1 MPFSQEDKSRAAFGS
16 EDVRLLVE
24 CARRA
29 LKSENRYIESC
40 FNARHWKN
48 TENGPGICD
57 NLNERY
63 YQFII
68 WRELMRSFRWRP
80 MTERQDYDLAFYDD
94 AKGTFVG
101 CAEVKGWWS
110 ESGETEIRGIKR
122 DLRGKLG
129 IAPAPGVMLILTCHE
144 NEDAK
149 ENLDWLADKLGVRRS
164 DMVTRSFPVSPGL
177 GDKSA
182 WEFAVIGFLVTPSA

>member
-1 MPFSQEDKSRAAFGS
+1 MFGN
-16 EDVRLLVE
+16 EEVKRLVE
-24 CARRA
+24 CAWRA
-29 LKSENRYIESC
+29 LRRENDYIEDC
-40 FNARHWKN
+40 FKKCDWRK

-63 YQFII
+63 YQFVI
-68 WRELMRSFRWRP
+68 WRELMSSFPWRP
-80 MTERQDYDLAFYDD
+80 RTEKLDYDLAFYDD
-94 AKGTFVG
+94 AKNEFVG

-110 ESGETEIRGIKR
+110 ESGELELQGIRR

-129 IAPAPGVMLILTCHE
+129 IAPKPGVMLILTCHE
-144 NEDAK
+144 TEDS
-149 ENLDWLADKLGVRRS
+149 EGNLDWLADKLGVRRS

-177 GDKSA
+177 GDESA